1 MVGEE
6 KRGKKRKCNEQ
17 CQRDE
22 NIETLKEKEDG
33 GGERLREGQG
43 GREEE
48 LEKVRGE
55 EEKRC

>member
-48 LEKVRGE
+48 LEKARGE